1 MPKPTEPPKRCAIY
15 TRKSTEEGLEQDFN
29 SLDAQRESGEAYV
42 KSQGWACLPDRYDD
56 GGFSGGNTERPA
68 LKRLMADIQAGKVDV
83 VVIYKIDR
91 LTRSILD
98 FATLMATFDR
108 YGVSFVSVTQRF
120 DTSTSMGRL
129 MLHVVMSFAQ
139 FEREIISERTRDKIA
154 AARRKGKWAGGRPVL
169 GYDIVPGTG
178 GSKLIV
184 NADEAKV
191 VRSIFEM
198 YLASDRGLIPLAAAC
213 AEQGWATKAWTTSK
227 GEPQGGC
234 PLNKKR
240 LHALLTNVVY
250 TGRVRHRD
258 EVYEGEHEAIV
269 TQSVFDAVQKK
280 LRLNGKTGGSRVRN
294 AHHALLKGILRC
306 GACGRAM
313 THTFASKTTGK
324 ATVRHRYYAC
334 STVLKQ
340 GRHACSCPSLP
351 AAEIEG
357 FVVNAMKDALA
368 GDAVIDAVVER
379 ALAVLAAE
387 RPDLVVDP
395 DEVVGAAESF
405 VPVWDAMTPKEREA
419 LVRALVARVVYD
431 PEASSVSVTFN
442 DGVPSPE
449 DIAEGIAA

>member
-1 MPKPTEPPKRCAIY
+1 MAKPTEPPKRCAIY

-42 KSQGWACLPDRYDD
+42 KSQGWASLPDRYDD

-68 LKRLMADIQAGKVDV
+68 LKRLMADIEAGRIDCVVVYKVD
-83 VVIYKIDR
+83 R
-91 LTRSILD
+91 LSRSLMD
-98 FATLMATFDR
+98 FSRLMETFER
-108 YGVSFVSVTQRF
+108 VGVSFVSVTQHF
-120 DTSTSMGRL
+120 NTTHSMGRL
-129 MLHVVMSFAQ
+129 TLNILLSFAQ

-178 GSKLIV
+178 GSKLVV
-184 NADEAKV
+184 NDAEARI

-213 AEQGWATKAWTTSK
+213 AERGWVTKAWTTSK
-227 GEPQGGC
+227 GESQGGC

-240 LHALLTNVVY
+240 LHALLTNPVY
-250 TGRVRHRD
+250 LGLVRHKD
-258 EVYEGEHEAIV
+258 EVFPGEHEAIV

-313 THTFASKTTGK
+313 THTFASKTSGK

-334 STVLKQ
+334 STVLKE
-340 GRHACSCPSLP
+340 GRSACSCPSLP
-351 AAEIEG
+351 AGEIEG
-357 FVVNAMKDALA
+357 FVVRTMKDALA

-387 RPDLVVDP
+387 RPNLLVDP

-405 VPVWDAMTPKEREA
+405 DPVWDAMTPKEREA
-419 LVRALVARVVYD
+419 LVRGLVARVVYD
-431 PEASSVSVTFN
+431 PDASSVSVTFHE
-442 DGVPSPE
+442 GVPSPE